1 MYMNKSEV
9 MHIRIEPNVKKQS
22 EEIFT
27 KLGINTTQAFSM
39 FLNKVIMENGL
50 PFDVKVSE
58 SKANELASMFSSLGG
73 KAKVSKE
80 RETIIN
86 LFAQGK
92 IDYETACF
100 AIKRII
106 EKENK
111 NE

>member
-1 MYMNKSEV
+1 
-9 MHIRIEPNVKKQS
+9 MHIRIEPDIKKQS
-22 EEIFT
+22 EEIFAR
-27 KLGINTTQAFSM
+27 LGINTTQAFSM

-50 PFDVKVSE
+50 PFDVRIND

-80 RETIIN
+80 RETIID
-86 LFAQGK
+86 LFTQGK

>member
-1 MYMNKSEV
+1 MNKSEV
-9 MHIRIEPNVKKQS
+9 MHIRIEPDIKKQS
-22 EEIFT
+22 EEIFAR
-27 KLGINTTQAFSM
+27 LGINTTQAFSI

-50 PFDVKVSE
+50 PFDVRIND

-80 RETIIN
+80 REAIID

-106 EKENK
+106 EKETSK
-111 NE
+111 NG